1 MVDQIYGGATPEF
14 STIDENTQ
22 YEGASAFTTQ
32 SEPDTG
38 YLRRT
43 AHGLTALALAA
54 VFTFAIPTDQ
64 NNRWFWN
71 LLQWGGLASAFAA
84 VALYSKVE
92 DAEEHWQNSLEI
104 QIHAAVTTTASRLK
118 QQYESHLYQLQLQH
132 QDERQTIQ
140 NQYLAAAQEQMSQLT
155 YRHEQQLG
163 QFRAQMEQSQGDA
176 TLWQRQVEALN
187 LELTQVQAYALEQ
200 LNQERDKIVLKEMQF
215 QRQQEKLESERHQL
229 QAEHKQLDQWLAQ
242 QKQSLAQQKEALES
256 REVTLETRLAQQYQE
271 HLQELQSREQALR
284 DHELAFEAQL
294 EQRVLAEETR
304 LKELEAQMGENFER
318 LWSEREQLYSAV
330 VNKAMT
336 EAYRLKQPDKT
347 SGATHEELLA
357 DKVIDLFH
365 QHGIIVKR
373 PVVEPKPHNKF
384 ELTFTILPVDPVVN
398 KNRGADE
405 PEYITNLVDA
415 FKLIDTRLHEGV
427 KAVVPGCESRPK
439 VEMVYGG
446 IKLAID
452 ISGIDWEAQAQ
463 ERKRAKEPQV
473 IEADPNWLLLVAET
487 GNHFRI
493 TGPTDSGKSVLADNL
508 VGALRAVFGTLSV
521 TLADPK
527 YPFTEWTTFE
537 PNFKGAEECL
547 VGVGKLERLVD
558 SRFIQARLDK
568 DAGRPIREFPAELFA
583 LDEAEILMD
592 EARLRD
598 DIDPPGRGQ
607 LSMQRNLARMLR
619 KGLKLG
625 RGLTKKKGKGLK
637 VLYVAQSPLCSRL
650 GLNRDDFD
658 QSVNIFIGENIPRAL
673 EEELKGKV
681 SAADKAFWLDQYHM
695 RIERGDTY
703 FCLVKL
709 PGKRPFIATM
719 PLPGTY
725 AVQGIA
731 TSQLSEPEAV
741 DGTIDEDELN
751 MIELDGETHLETS
764 LDPSHPTAGSGVEQG
779 EDYPDREFDLKL
791 PYLNN
796 LSPDEVTR
804 LLQGLGVNQGEDS
817 SQNDPKTSSSS
828 GLSQVDEGFNQ
839 DQDCQPDEVE
849 SFSPDETL
857 PEVGSDGVDQI
868 GEVDQ
873 VGEVGEV
880 LPQSHPKNA
889 DDNLTPP
896 LDQPLLSFPLNGVS
910 DVSGETNVEPILPW
924 SPTANPTRLF
934 ESAKGRMTQ
943 LVEQGYTKPFEICT
957 AIWGKA
963 VNPYAKP
970 YNGKGGVKSLIE
982 RLIKDLNQ

>member
-14 STIDENTQ
+14 STIDGNTR
-22 YEGASAFTTQ
+22 YEGVSAPLPQ
-32 SEPDTG
+32 SEPDVG
-38 YLRRT
+38 YLKRT
-43 AHGLTALALAA
+43 AHGLTALAISAI
-54 VFTFAIPTDQ
+54 FTFVIPTDQ

-84 VALYSKVE
+84 VTLYSKVE
-92 DAEEHWQNSLEI
+92 EEEEKWQNSLEV
-104 QIHAAVTTTASRLK
+104 QIHEAVTTTATRLR
-118 QQYESHLYQLQLQH
+118 QQYEESIYQLQLQH
-132 QDERQTIQ
+132 QDEQQTIQ
-140 NQYLAAAQEQMSQLT
+140 DKYLAAAQEQMNQLS
-155 YRHEQQLG
+155 YRHEQQLQ
-163 QFRAQMEQSQGDA
+163 QFRAQMEHSQGDA

-187 LELTQVQAYALEQ
+187 LELTQVQAAALEQ
-200 LNQERDKIVLKEMQF
+200 LNQERDQIALKEMQF
-215 QRQQEKLESERHQL
+215 QRQQEQLESERHQL
-229 QAEHKQLDQWLAQ
+229 QAEHKQLDQWLVK
-242 QKQSLAQQKEALES
+242 QKQTLAQQKEALES

-284 DHELAFEAQL
+284 DRELAFEEQL
-294 EQRVLAEETR
+294 EQRVLTEETR
-304 LKELEAQMGENFER
+304 LKELEVQMGENFER

-330 VNKAMT
+330 ANKAMT
-336 EAYRLKQPDKT
+336 DAYKLKQPDKT

-473 IEADPNWLLLVAET
+473 IESDPNWLLLVAEI

-493 TGPTDSGKSVLADNL
+493 TGPTDSGKSTLADNL

-537 PNFKGAEECL
+537 PNFKGADECL

-568 DAGRPIREFPAELFA
+568 DAGRLIREFPAELFA

-625 RGLTKKKGKGLK
+625 RGLTRKKGKGLK

-673 EEELKGKV
+673 DEELKGKV
-681 SAADKAFWLDQYHM
+681 SAADKEFWLAQYHM
-695 RIERGDTY
+695 RVARGDEY
-703 FCLVKL
+703 FCLIKM

-719 PLPGTY
+719 PVPGTY
-725 AVQGIA
+725 AVNEVT
-731 TSQLSEPEAV
+731 TSQLSEPEPAA
-741 DGTIDEDELN
+741 GTIQEE
-751 MIELDGETHLETS
+751 ELDTINLDDETHFETNS
-764 LDPSHPTAGSGVEQG
+764 DPSKPPTGYGFGKAQEYLDG
-779 EDYPDREFDLKL
+779 EFDLKL

-796 LSPDEVTR
+796 LPPDEVAR
-804 LLQGLGVNQGEDS
+804 LLQGLGSNQGEDN
-817 SQNDPKTSSSS
+817 SQNDLKTSS
-828 GLSQVDEGFNQ
+828 GNNLSQVDEGFNQ
-839 DQDCQPDEVE
+839 DQDWQPDEVE
-849 SFSPDETL
+849 SFSPDEAPSDAGSDQLDQVGGVTG
-857 PEVGSDGVDQI
+857 VGSD
-868 GEVDQ
+868 DQ
-873 VGEVGEV
+873 V
-880 LPQSHPKNA
+880 LPRSDSKNA
-889 DDNLTPP
+889 DHNSPSSP
-896 LDQPLLSFPLNGVS
+896 GQPFLPSPSEVVN
-910 DVSGETNVEPILPW
+910 DVSNETDFEPVLPW
-924 SPTANPTRLF
+924 TSMASSAKLF
-934 ESAKGRMTQ
+934 ESAKAQITQ
-943 LVEQGYTKPFEICT
+943 LIRQGYTKPFEICT
-957 AIWGKA
+957 VIWGKA

-970 YNGKGGVKSLIE
+970 YNGKEGVKHLVE
-982 RLIKDLNQ
+982 KLIKDMNQ

>member
-1 MVDQIYGGATPEF
+1 MVDQFYGGSTPEF
-14 STIDENTQ
+14 STNDGNTG
-22 YEGASAFTTQ
+22 YEGASAQIAQ
-32 SEPDTG
+32 SEPDVG
-38 YLRRT
+38 YFKRT
-43 AHGLTALALAA
+43 AHGLTALAIAA
-54 VFTFAIPTDQ
+54 VFTFVIPTDQ

-84 VALYSKVE
+84 VASYRKVE
-92 DAEEHWQNSLEI
+92 EAEEQWQNSLEM
-104 QIHAAVTTTASRLK
+104 QIHQAVTTTATGLK

-140 NQYLAAAQEQMSQLT
+140 DQYLVAAQEQINQLT

-163 QFRAQMEQSQGDA
+163 QFRVQLEHSQGDV

-187 LELTQVQAYALEQ
+187 LELTQVQSAALEQ
-200 LNQERDKIVLKEMQF
+200 LNQERDQVALKEMQF
-215 QRQQEKLESERHQL
+215 QRQQEQLESERHQL
-229 QAEHKQLDQWLAQ
+229 QAEHQQLDQWLTE
-242 QKQSLAQQKEALES
+242 QKQSLTQQKEALES
-256 REVTLETRLAQQYQE
+256 RESALEDSLAQQYQE
-271 HLQELQSREQALR
+271 HLQELQQREQVLR
-284 DHELAFEAQL
+284 DRELAFEEQL

-304 LKELEAQMGENFER
+304 LKELEVQMGENFDR

-330 VNKAMT
+330 ANKAMT
-336 EAYRLKQPDKT
+336 DAYKLKQSDKT

-415 FKLIDTRLHEGV
+415 FKLIETRLLTGV
-427 KAVVPGCESRPK
+427 KAVVPGCESKPK
-439 VEMVYGG
+439 VEMIYGG

-473 IEADPNWLLLVAET
+473 MESDPNWLLLVAEI

-493 TGPTDSGKSVLADNL
+493 TGPTDSGKSTLADNL
-508 VGALRAVFGTLSV
+508 VGALRSVFGTLRV

-527 YPFTEWTTFE
+527 YPFTEWTTFD

-625 RGLTKKKGKGLK
+625 RGLTRKKGKGLK

-673 EEELKGKV
+673 DEELKGKV
-681 SAADKAFWLDQYHM
+681 SAADKEFWLSQYHM
-695 RIERGDTY
+695 RVARGDEY
-703 FCLVKL
+703 FCLIKM

-719 PLPGTY
+719 PVPGTY
-725 AVQGIA
+725 AVNEVT
-731 TSQLSEPEAV
+731 TSQLSEPEPAE
-741 DGTIDEDELN
+741 GAIQEE
-751 MIELDGETHLETS
+751 ELDMINLDDETHFETS
-764 LDPSHPTAGSGVEQG
+764 SNPSKPPTGYGFNQAQ
-779 EDYPDREFDLKL
+779 DYIDGEFDLKL
-791 PYLNN
+791 PYLNS
-796 LSPDEVTR
+796 LPPDEVAR
-804 LLQGLGVNQGEDS
+804 LLQGSDSNQGEDN
-817 SQNDPKTSSSS
+817 SQDDLKTSSSN
-828 GLSQVDEGFNQ
+828 GLNQVDEDCNQ
-839 DQDCQPDEVE
+839 DQDWQPDEVE
-849 SFSPDETL
+849 SFSSDET
-857 PEVGSDGVDQI
+857 PSDAGSDQL
-868 GEVDQ
+868 DQ
-873 VGEVGEV
+873 VGEVTGV
-880 LPQSHPKNA
+880 GSDDKVSPRSDAKNA
-889 DDNLTPP
+889 DHNSSSSP
-896 LDQPLLSFPLNGVS
+896 SEEVNHVS
-910 DVSGETNVEPILPW
+910 SETDFEPVLPW
-924 SPTANPTRLF
+924 SSKASSVRLF
-934 ESAKGRMTQ
+934 ESAKTRITQ
-943 LVEQGYTKPFEICT
+943 LVGQGYAKPFEICT

-963 VNPYAKP
+963 VNPYSKP
-970 YNGKGGVKSLIE
+970 YNGKEGVKHLVE
-982 RLIKDLNQ
+982 KLIKDLNQ